1 MKNLNIKIDSVTR
14 VEGHGNIVLDVKDGE
29 LLDARFDVVESPRFF
44 EVMLQGR
51 RYTDASWIASR
62 ICGICAVTHTT
73 ASIRATEDA
82 FGLAPSAQT
91 IALRKLIFHGEVMQ
105 SHILHLY
112 FLMAP
117 DFFGAG
123 SVISLAVTHGEVV
136 KRALRMKGLANDIC
150 AVVGGRHVHP
160 VTMAVNGFTCV
171 PEEARL
177 RELMRHLVEARS
189 DMNDTVELFKGFVFP
204 DFTRETEYVSLKG
217 VDEYPFYSGD
227 ITSSDGYDIKPRDYK
242 DMIVETVVP
251 TSTAKRASAN
261 RGSYMVGALARFNN
275 NHRLLHPEAREAA
288 KALGLSAPCNNPFM
302 INLAQV
308 VETVHCMEDAINT
321 IDGLLTKGI
330 RREITDSVP
339 REGRGVGIVEAPRG
353 ALFHDY
359 TYDSDGKIKDANCIM
374 PTGQNIGNLEE
385 DMRAMIP
392 LIMDMPQ
399 DEITGR
405 LKMLVRAYDPCISCS
420 THGIEIIINR

>member
-1 MKNLNIKIDSVTR
+1 MPVRPLSHYVAVDFNIYGCPIDKKEFLEVFRSLILGKKPNIPDYPICNECRMAENICVFERGLLCMGPVTRAGCGAICPAHGLGCCGCRGMVDKPFILSHRRIMAEHGVSEEDYMAKLREFNGYYQQRPMKNLNIKIDNVTR
-14 VEGHGNIVLDVKDGE
+14 IEGHGNIVLDVKDGQ

-82 FGLAPSAQT
+82 FGLAPSEQT

-123 SVISLAVTHGEVV
+123 SVISLAGTHGEVV

-171 PEEARL
+171 PSVPRL

-242 DMIVETVVP
+242 DRIVETVVP

-275 NHRLLHPEAREAA
+275 NHRLLHPKAREAA
-288 KALGLSAPCNNPFM
+288 KALGL
-302 INLAQV
+302 
-308 VETVHCMEDAINT
+308 T
-321 IDGLLTKGI
+321 
-330 RREITDSVP
+330 R
-339 REGRGVGIVEAPRG
+339 
-353 ALFHDY
+353 
-359 TYDSDGKIKDANCIM
+359 
-374 PTGQNIGNLEE
+374 
-385 DMRAMIP
+385 P
-392 LIMDMPQ
+392 LP
-399 DEITGR
+399 
-405 LKMLVRAYDPCISCS
+405 
-420 THGIEIIINR
+420 